1 MVLVVRRVLGVVRP
15 MPGRTARL
23 ELDRMRHGTVAEPM
37 SQTLG
42 LQHRNPR
49 IGIREHR
56 KREQRRA
63 PGSVG

>member
-1 MVLVVRRVLGVVRP
+1 MVLVRPVLGVVRP
-15 MPGRTARL
+15 ISGRTARL
-23 ELDRMRHGTVAEPM
+23 ELDRVRHGTVAEPM
-37 SQTLG
+37 RQTLG